1 MTDYTHSWPT
11 MLDIVSTF
19 GKDGELMPT
28 AELLTKENPWLDYMP
43 WVEASDWNVHAYNV
57 RTGLPVTY
65 IRKVNRGIVPS
76 VGTQARILDPMA
88 VLQTL
93 SQVDDEA
100 LKNSPNREMTRWSLD
115 KAHAIALGNDH
126 GRYTIYGDP
135 GNDSG
140 EVLGLTQRY
149 NDPTAGNADNLLTCG
164 GTGAD
169 NTSIWLLAVSP
180 ETIACPYPKGS
191 RGGLEVEDLG
201 KQLVVTELPA
211 GTAPRQLVA
220 HTTQFTLR
228 HGLAVMD
235 WRYAVRACNLS
246 IADLKTQSGGQAIDA
261 PTHLFRVMSRMI
273 DRVPGDGAGT
283 KMMFLMGRGAMSY
296 MRVHAMDRTSQ
307 VLSIE
312 TGLNQFGMPR
322 QTPHFLGVPIFRCDA
337 LNINEA
343 LVAGVTL

>member
-11 MLDIVSTF
+11 MLDVITAF
-19 GKDGELMPT
+19 GKDGDLIPT
-28 AELLTKENPWLDYMP
+28 CEVLTKENPWLDYMP

-57 RTGLPVTY
+57 RTGLPTAY

-76 VGTQARILDPMA
+76 TGTQARILDPLA
-88 VLQTL
+88 VLQSL

-100 LKNSPNREMTRWSLD
+100 LKNAPNADMARWAFD
-115 KAHAIALGNDH
+115 KAHAINLGNDH
-126 GRYTIYGDP
+126 GRYMIYGDP

-149 NDPTAGNADNLLTCG
+149 NDPGAGNSDNLLTLG
-164 GTGAD
+164 GSGAD
-169 NTSIWLLAVSP
+169 LFSVWLLAVSP

-201 KQLVVTELPA
+201 KQLVVTELPG

-235 WRYAVRACNLS
+235 WRYAVRACNGSL
-246 IADLKTQSGGQAIDA
+246 ADLKTQSGGQALDA

-273 DRVPGDGAGT
+273 DRIPGDGAGT
-283 KMMFLMGRGAMSY
+283 KLMFLMGRGALSY

-322 QTPHFLGVPIFRCDA
+322 QTTHFMGIPIFRCDA
-337 LNINEA
+337 LNIGETA
-343 LVAGVTL
+343 VGGVTL